1 LADFEGLIRQALAR
15 QDGSDPAVR
24 ERVYQSSRNALARM
38 IAAAGAQ
45 PPAVINEQRIALENS
60 ISRIEA
66 SYNVPPP
73 PPARVAPPRPAAPAP
88 SVPPPPAAPAQAAP
102 GAIRREPVLVPP
114 PPEEGPAYEPQFD
127 ADDDAGLYRDP
138 MEAIPGD
145 DAAGFGVSPDD
156 APVYRRRSNAVGRI
170 LPLLLLVL
178 LLGGA
183 AWLTYSLVSTLIGG
197 ISSVPDTQAGKSAP
211 AAGTTPAGDENVVYI
226 TILSAQDTSA
236 LQLEGRGKAEIVNQS
251 NTEMIRLT
259 SLRPDGN
266 RTQPAEPILINLSEG
281 VLSQVAGKDVTVE
294 IKAKSGGAEPATF
307 SIRCD
312 FAGEEACG
320 RKRFPAGLQ
329 PETII
334 FTVPFP
340 QTPQPGAKY
349 SLLINTDVAATSDQ
363 SSEGDPID
371 IISAQLRYE
380 K

>member
-1 LADFEGLIRQALAR
+1 
-15 QDGSDPAVR
+15 
-24 ERVYQSSRNALARM
+24 M

-66 SYNVPPP
+66 GYNIPPP
-73 PPARVAPPRPAAPAP
+73 PPAVTRTPRPAPAAPPPAP
-88 SVPPPPAAPAQAAP
+88 KPASGQVRHEPVMVPPPPGEDRYEEQRYDASNDDF
-102 GAIRREPVLVPP
+102 EYVP
-114 PPEEGPAYEPQFD
+114 EGMAG
-127 ADDDAGLYRDP
+127 DDD
-138 MEAIPGD
+138 
-145 DAAGFGVSPDD
+145 FGVS
-156 APVYRRRSNAVGRI
+156 AENGPVYQRRSSSFRRI
-170 LPLLLLVL
+170 LPVLLLLL
-178 LLGGA
+178 LLAGA
-183 AWLTYSLVSTLIGG
+183 AWLTYSLVSTLVGNGG
-197 ISSVPDTQAGKSAP
+197 GTAVETDAAPSGANGSAV
-211 AAGTTPAGDENVVYI
+211 TDENVVYI
-226 TILSAQDTSA
+226 TVLTPQDTSA

-259 SLRPDGN
+259 SVRPEGN
-266 RTQPAEPILINLSEG
+266 RAQPAEPILINLSDG
-281 VLSQVAGKDVTVE
+281 VLSQVAGRDVTVE

-334 FTVPFP
+334 FTVSFP
-340 QTPQPGAKY
+340 QNPQPGAKY

-363 SSEGDPID
+363 SAEGDPID
-371 IISAQLRYE
+371 IISAQLRFE